1 MKSYN
6 KIMEDLD
13 LYEELDSETQA
24 NDISNLPFSLDS
36 WIFCAIQYGFFYWR
50 NFFISTILHINY
62 FLIDLFQYCTMT
74 LLPPAPILK
83 SNKKITFRKFSVFQ
97 EFLAFTTL
105 STKNLALFVVL
116 CEIFT

>member
-83 SNKKITFRKFSVFQ
+83 SNLTFFSRKNINIS
-97 EFLAFTTL
+97 E
-105 STKNLALFVVL
+105 SLFEIL
-116 CEIFT
+116 CDQTI

>member
-36 WIFCAIQYGFFYWR
+36 WIFLCYPLWIFARGIFSFPEFFMLIIFNY
-50 NFFISTILHINY
+50 ILSSY
-62 FLIDLFQYCTMT
+62 L
-74 LLPPAPILK
+74 
-83 SNKKITFRKFSVFQ
+83 SV
-97 EFLAFTTL
+97 E
-105 STKNLALFVVL
+105 
-116 CEIFT
+116 